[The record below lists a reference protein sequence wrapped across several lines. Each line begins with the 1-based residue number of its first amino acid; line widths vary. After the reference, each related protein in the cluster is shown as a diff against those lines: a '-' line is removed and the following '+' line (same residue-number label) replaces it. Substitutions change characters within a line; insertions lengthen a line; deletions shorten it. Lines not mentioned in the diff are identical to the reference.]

1 MLHRLCLCPSQIK
14 RLREE
19 GRLYMQA
26 HGNKKQQVKELEG
39 QVAKLTGRVSALAG
53 GDMQQSLMEKIVLQK
68 EKASLQAALEDK
80 DRQVSE

>member
-1 MLHRLCLCPSQIK
+1 M
-14 RLREE
+14 
-19 GRLYMQA
+19 
-26 HGNKKQQVKELEG
+26 KELEG

-68 EKASLQAALEDK
+68 EKASLQAALEDR